1 MLSNYF
7 TIALRN
13 LSKNRLFSLLN
24 IGGLSTGLAVA
35 MLIGLYVRDEWSF
48 DQFNEKAD
56 RIYRVNFDV
65 RFGGKE
71 SALAVASAPFG
82 PTLVR
87 DYPAVEAMC
96 RFRQWGFIT
105 VKKGNEAIEEG
116 FNTYV
121 DSTFFSIFSM
131 PLVEG
136 DPKTALT
143 EPGTGVISEKIALKY
158 FGATT
163 GIVGRTLRINENR
176 DLRVTGV
183 MRDMPAQ
190 SHFHY
195 DFLFSMASIAE
206 EANSDLWLSNNFQ
219 TYLLLRPGSSARDLE
234 SRINEIIDKYI
245 GPQFESITG
254 GTMTAFRASGDW
266 LKYSLTNIRDIHLFS
281 NRETEHEANS
291 DVKYVWI
298 FGLVALMVLLL
309 ACVNFMNLSTAR
321 STGRAREVGV
331 RKALGSNR
339 SALVGQFLT
348 ESLLL
353 TGLSFIVATGAVWLV
368 LPTFNDF
375 AAKDIHFSIL
385 DTPMLASLAGLALFT
400 ALVAGSYPAFFL
412 SAFKPI
418 EVLKGKLTLS
428 AKGSA
433 SSWLRSSL
441 VVFQFFIS
449 VALIAAVLVV
459 QKQLDF
465 IQNKKLGYEKEQ
477 LVMLRNTWWL
487 QGKTLDFKAKL
498 LQIPGIESASCSDYF
513 PTPSSRD
520 NTTYTKAGMDVATA
534 SISSQHWTVD
544 FDYLRTFGLK
554 MHQGR
559 WFDPALKTD
568 STVCVIN
575 QAAARELGW
584 PDAVGQKLSTF
595 SDPSLSV
602 MTSMEIVGVVENFN
616 FESLHENISPLV
628 ITIGR
633 GSGTM
638 ALRLETNA
646 NIQKTLASVGDLFK
660 TYLPAQ
666 PYNYRFVDDEFD
678 TQYRAEQRIGKIL
691 GAFAGFAIFIACLG
705 LFGLATFT
713 AEQRTKEIGI
723 RKVLGAS
730 VSGLTGLLAKDFLK
744 LVLVAILLA
753 SPIAYYFMDK
763 WLSDFAYRMEMQ
775 WWIFG
780 FAALV
785 AVSIAFLTVSIQSI
799 RAAIANPVKSLR
811 NE

>member
-1 MLSNYF
+1 MLSNYL
-7 TIALRN
+7 TIAVRN

-71 SALAVASAPFG
+71 DAVAVASAPFG
-82 PTLVR
+82 VVMLR
-87 DYPAVEAMC
+87 DYPAVESMC

-105 VKKGNEAIEEG
+105 VKKGNESIEEG
-116 FNTYV
+116 SNTYV

-136 DPKTALT
+136 DPKKALT
-143 EPGTGVISEKIALKY
+143 EPNTCVISEKMALKY
-158 FGATT
+158 FGTTT
-163 GIVGRTLRINENR
+163 GVEGRTLRINENR
-176 DLRVTGV
+176 DLRITGV
-183 MRDMPAQ
+183 MKDMPAQ

-195 DFLFSMASIAE
+195 DFLFPMASIAE
-206 EANSDLWLSNNFQ
+206 EANNGMWLANNFQ
-219 TYLLLRPGSSARDLE
+219 TYLLLRPSASATALE
-234 SRINEIIDKYI
+234 GQINEVIDKYV

-254 GTMTAFRASGDW
+254 SSMADFKASGDW
-266 LKYSLTNIRDIHLFS
+266 LKYSLINVRDIHLHS
-281 NRETEHEANS
+281 DRGSEHEANS
-291 DVKYVWI
+291 DIKYVWI
-298 FGLVALMVLLL
+298 FSLVALMVLLL

-339 SALVGQFLT
+339 GALVGQFLT
-348 ESLLL
+348 ESVLL
-353 TGLSFIVATGAVWLV
+353 TGISFALATGVVWLT
-368 LPTFNDF
+368 LPAFNDF
-375 AAKDIHFSIL
+375 SAKDIHFSLL
-385 DTPMLASLAGLALFT
+385 DTPMLGALAGLALFT
-400 ALVAGSYPAFFL
+400 AFVAGSYPAFFL
-412 SAFKPI
+412 SAFRPI
-418 EVLKGKLTLS
+418 EVLKGKLTLN
-428 AKGSA
+428 AKGSG
-433 SSWLRSSL
+433 SSWLRSGL

-449 VALIAAVLVV
+449 VALIASVLVV
-459 QKQLDF
+459 QKQLAF
-465 IQNKKLGYEKEQ
+465 IQNKKLGYEKER

-487 QGKTLDFKAKL
+487 QGKTLDFKARI
-498 LQIPGIESASCSDYF
+498 LQIPGIEIASCTDYF

-544 FDYLRTFGLK
+544 FDYLNTFGLK

-559 WFDPALKTD
+559 WFDDALKTD
-568 STVCVIN
+568 SSVCVIN

-584 PDAVGQKLSTF
+584 PDPVGQKLSTF
-595 SDPSLSV
+595 ADPSLKD
-602 MTSMEIVGVVENFN
+602 MTTLEIVGVVENFN
-616 FESLHENISPLV
+616 FESLRENIRPLV

-638 ALRLETNA
+638 ALRLSKNA
-646 NIQKTLASVGDLFK
+646 DIQQTMASVGEVFK
-660 TYLPAQ
+660 NYLPAQ
-666 PYNYRFVDDEFD
+666 PFNYRFIDEEFD
-678 TQYRAEQRIGKIL
+678 QQYRAEQRIGKIL

-730 VSGLTGLLAKDFLK
+730 VAGLTGLLAKDFLK
-744 LVLVAILLA
+744 LVLVAILPWLLHWLII
-753 SPIAYYFMDK
+753 SWTSGWQTLPIA
-763 WLSDFAYRMEMQ
+763 WRCNGGCL
-775 WWIFG
+775 
-780 FAALV
+780 
-785 AVSIAFLTVSIQSI
+785 
-799 RAAIANPVKSLR
+799 
-811 NE
+811 